1 MKIFKLVE
9 TILQLA
15 LIVLIG
21 ISFLVDDTGVLNP
34 GILLIT
40 FAVVQIISMLV
51 NKAAGPQV
59 WKQARWR
66 KIHLYG
72 VGAVILI
79 IIIAAI
85 QGSGGGTGDKDDK
98 YNMDGLGTLL
108 FALLP
113 AIALGAFYTVITIT
127 EWMKWRK
134 TK

>member
-1 MKIFKLVE
+1 MRIYKLVDM
-9 TILQLA
+9 ILQLA

-21 ISFLVDDTGVLNP
+21 IAFLIDDTGLLNP

-40 FAVVQIISMLV
+40 FAVVQIISLLI
-51 NKAAGPQV
+51 NKSAGAQP
-59 WKQARWR
+59 WKKTRWR
-66 KIHLYG
+66 KIHMYG
-72 VGAVILI
+72 TGAVILVI
-79 IIIAAI
+79 LIAII
-85 QGSGGGTGDKDDK
+85 QGSGSNTGDKDDK
-98 YNMDGLGTLL
+98 YSMDGLGTLI

>member
-51 NKAAGPQV
+51 NKAAGPQA
-59 WKQARWR
+59 WKQTRWR